1 MIIYTFLFLL
11 LSTFSAHAEDF
22 QTLKEIPQK
31 IKCSSEKQSVSLDT
45 LKNKYTI
52 YDKNSRDIK
61 LVKCEKIRINDLSF
75 YTLLFSSEVMDGTEP
90 QKVLTF
96 EIAFFDKKTNSLK
109 TVRSEIIDQVEIS
122 GDSVLT
128 QFESILKTQ
137 WGKGHKD
144 KNILIK
150 IEISEK
156 NEKSKPYL
164 LKFNSKSQW
173 FENIF

>member
-1 MIIYTFLFLL
+1 LIKYTFLVLL
-11 LSTFSAHAEDF
+11 LRTFSAYAGDF
-22 QTLKEIPQK
+22 QALKEMPQK
-31 IKCSSEKQSVSLDT
+31 IICSSEKQSVSLET

-61 LVKCEKIRINDLSF
+61 LIKCEKIRINDLNF
-75 YTLLFSSEVMDGTEP
+75 YTLLISSEVMDGIEP

-96 EIAFFDKKTNSLK
+96 EIALFDKKTNSLK
-109 TVRSEIIDQVEIS
+109 TVRSEIVDQIETS

-128 QFESILKTQ
+128 DFESILKTQ
-137 WGKGHKD
+137 WGTGPKD
-144 KNILIK
+144 KNIKLK

-156 NEKSKPYL
+156 NEKSKPYM
-164 LKFNSKSQW
+164 LKFNTKSQW